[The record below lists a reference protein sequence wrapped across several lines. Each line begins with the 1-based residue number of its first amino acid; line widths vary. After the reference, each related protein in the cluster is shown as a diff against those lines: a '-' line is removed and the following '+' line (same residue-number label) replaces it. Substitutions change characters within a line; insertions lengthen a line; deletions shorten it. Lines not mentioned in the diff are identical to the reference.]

1 MVVHTNTLTIS
12 MSLKKMIFR
21 NREFLTE
28 EDYTTLVALATEA
41 NTNSYKIK
49 TFLDSL
55 YREVTMGR
63 TRKMTG

>member
-1 MVVHTNTLTIS
+1 
-12 MSLKKMIFR
+12 MIFR

-41 NTNSYKIK
+41 STNSYKIK